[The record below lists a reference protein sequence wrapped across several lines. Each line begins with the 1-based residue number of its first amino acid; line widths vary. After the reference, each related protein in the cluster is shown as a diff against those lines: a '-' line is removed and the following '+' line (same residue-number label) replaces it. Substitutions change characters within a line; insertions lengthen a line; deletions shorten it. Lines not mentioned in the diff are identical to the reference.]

1 MKQLQTIQEV
11 HKMFTTTG
19 SNPLLVTCNDLNDW
33 VCKYDQHPKYL
44 FNELLASEFAK
55 LWRIN
60 VPETSLIKVKRE
72 HIPFEKYP
80 KLQPNLFDKDCF
92 GSLFLQNTKEID
104 LTIIPLFREKSFR
117 DKITEKSD
125 FLKIALF
132 DIWLANED
140 RTYGNNNLLLHYAKD
155 NRLSFY
161 AIDHVDIF
169 NSSFFNYGL
178 EPLTDDYTI
187 INTDLAKL
195 LFASD
200 RKLGET
206 VNKLVESFY
215 LCTKDCEIN
224 LDNILALVPN
234 SWAIDT
240 VDIKAKM
247 EQYLFNNAWKK
258 QCEDNFRAFIHSLIL
273 T

>member
-1 MKQLQTIQEV
+1 
-11 HKMFTTTG
+11 MFPTTG

-33 VCKYDQHPKYL
+33 VCKYDKFPNYL
-44 FNELLASEFAK
+44 FNELVASEFGK

-60 VPETSLIKVKRE
+60 IPETSLIKVHKE
-72 HIPFEKYP
+72 HVPNKKFP
-80 KLQPNLFDKDCF
+80 KLQPNLFNKDCF
-92 GSLFLQNTKEID
+92 GSLYLENTKEID
-104 LTIIPLFREKSFR
+104 LTFIPLFKEKSFR
-117 DKITEKSD
+117 DKILVKSD
-125 FLKIALF
+125 LLKIALF

-140 RTYGNNNLLLHYAKD
+140 RNYNNNNLLLHYAQ
-155 NRLSFY
+155 NNSLSFY
-161 AIDHVDIF
+161 AIDHVAIF
-169 NSSFFNYGL
+169 NSSFFNYGIQA
-178 EPLTDDYTI
+178 LTEDESI
-187 INTDLAKL
+187 LNTELAKL

-215 LCTKDCEIN
+215 LCIKDCETN
-224 LDNILALVPN
+224 LDNILALIPN

-247 EQYLFNNAWKK
+247 EQYLFNDAWGK
-258 QCEDNFRAFIHSLIL
+258 QCENNFRAFIHSLIL